1 MMKSKAGVKKSEV
14 HVNKPEPRKP
24 MYAKPR
30 VTEQNLCILK
40 EVLSGRYISAGIS
53 REKGEQLGQ
62 VLNSS
67 GKTVSTVLRKLE
79 DMGII
84 VGYIPLLSEEGRKII
99 DALELMYGLKKGNH
113 EALVDIMGQEKP

>member
-1 MMKSKAGVKKSEV
+1 MTRSKPVVKKSEV
-14 HVNKPEPRKP
+14 HVNKPGPR
-24 MYAKPR
+24 YAKPM
-30 VTEQNLCILK
+30 VTEHNLRILK
-40 EVLSGRYISAGIS
+40 EVLSGKYISAGIT

-62 VLNSS
+62 LLNAS

-84 VGYIPLLSEEGRKII
+84 VGYIPLLSEEGRRIV

-113 EALVDIMGQEKP
+113 EALVDIMGEEKP